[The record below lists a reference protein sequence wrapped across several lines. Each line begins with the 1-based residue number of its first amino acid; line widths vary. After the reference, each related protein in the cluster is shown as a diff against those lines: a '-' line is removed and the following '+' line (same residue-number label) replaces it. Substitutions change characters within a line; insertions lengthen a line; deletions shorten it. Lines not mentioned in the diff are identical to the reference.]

1 MWRATAVDFIG
12 VSSNFVMACKSAG
25 ALCRLGCHIV
35 DPTISHAESGS
46 CGAGGDTKL
55 KTKVPNR
62 WCHPTIRKIAC
73 LRGHNG
79 RVFGSLRAR
88 ALVGPDPERWALS
101 WVFDLE
107 EAMRRSHHWGGSAW
121 RGWGLPRGA
130 HDQRRVHSRV
140 GVGAG
145 AGPLPSGSVLHA
157 MTCIR
162 FLGSDFRIS
171 LRLAG
176 WLGRAAGWLARS
188 LARLAG
194 SFGGSAPGAFGVMV
208 LVVSRY

>member
-46 CGAGGDTKL
+46 CGAGGDTK
-55 KTKVPNR
+55 VF
-62 WCHPTIRKIAC
+62 PTGGATRMTCKIAR
-73 LRGHNG
+73 LRAHNG

-107 EAMRRSHHWGGSAW
+107 EAMRRPHHWGGSAW
-121 RGWGLPRGA
+121 RGRGFPCGA
-130 HDQRRVHSRV
+130 HDQRAVHSVV
-140 GVGAG
+140 GVGTG
-145 AGPLPSGSVLHA
+145 AGPLPLRGERLHA
-157 MTCIR
+157 MTVENI
-162 FLGSDFRIS
+162 I
-171 LRLAG
+171 
-176 WLGRAAGWLARS
+176 
-188 LARLAG
+188 
-194 SFGGSAPGAFGVMV
+194 
-208 LVVSRY
+208 Y